1 MTALLKINREYR
13 KELEQLEEG
22 SEGAKDELSFI
33 EPKNK
38 KLNEELKTAETESSQ
53 RKRKLTKK

>member
-1 MTALLKINREYR
+1 MTTLLKINREYR

-33 EPKNK
+33 EPKIKN
-38 KLNEELKTAETESSQ
+38 
-53 RKRKLTKK
+53 